1 MRKTSILRKIAG
13 SMLLPAALAMALS
26 VAACQVKFVADYD
39 EVFDE
44 EITTAQ
50 MDTDALLSAI
60 ASDPAQPYSSFA
72 SDYAT
77 VNTDLDA
84 LQLRAGIYDNNR
96 EEIDMVAILKR
107 SFAEFQQSHA
117 SGRTMQAQVAEF
129 ELAGLNKEFARLM
142 KLELLKKS
150 GPGAGG

>member
-1 MRKTSILRKIAG
+1 MV
-13 SMLLPAALAMALS
+13 LS
-26 VAACQVKFVADYD
+26 LGGCQVKFVADYD

-44 EITTAQ
+44 EIATAQ

-84 LQLRAGIYDNNR
+84 LQLRAGVYDNNQ
-96 EEIDMVAILKR
+96 EEIDMVSILKR
-107 SFAEFQQSHA
+107 SLAEFQQSHA
-117 SGRTMQAQVAEF
+117 SGRPIKAQVAAF

-150 GPGAGG
+150 GQRGG